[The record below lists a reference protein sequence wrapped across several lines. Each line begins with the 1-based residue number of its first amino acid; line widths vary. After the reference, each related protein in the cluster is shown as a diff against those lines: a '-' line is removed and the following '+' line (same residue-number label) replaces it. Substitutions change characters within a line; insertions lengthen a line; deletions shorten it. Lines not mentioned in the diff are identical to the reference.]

1 MSKPI
6 SIRQITADPG
16 MKAFGMIKIAERPGS
31 SVKMPI
37 GIINGIKPGPVL
49 CLTAGKHAVEYPG
62 IDAVIRL
69 FQQTDPSKLR
79 GAVLTVPVVNI
90 PAFDT
95 QTPFVC
101 PIDNKDI
108 GYLFPGKKEGT
119 MSHRIA
125 YTLVEEIIKKADV
138 YIDLHGGD
146 LPEWLI
152 TYVIFM
158 KTDDQELNQQTETL
172 ARLYGTRFIEKTTR
186 PIMTFGKK
194 IPAFVGEAGGL
205 GTYEESDI
213 LTHVRG
219 VTNVMKYLGMI
230 DGKIILPNKQLM
242 FESKM
247 PDQALDST
255 ESAGFRIVNTNHGGL
270 LYLNVKPGDLVQQGQ
285 VLGKIGD
292 LRGDIV
298 EQIVAPCSCAIL
310 MIYPKHVV
318 NSGDPVFFVAPV
330 TELPPLHLKTTVN
343 TKIDCT

>member
-1 MSKPI
+1 MSRTIAIRHI
-6 SIRQITADPG
+6 SAEPG
-16 MKAFGMIKIAERPGS
+16 TKAFGMIKIAERPGS
-31 SVKMPI
+31 SVKMPV
-37 GIINGIKPGPVL
+37 GIVNGSKPGPVL

-62 IDAVIRL
+62 IDAAIRL
-69 FQQTDPSKLR
+69 FKQTDPIKLR
-79 GAVLTVPVVNI
+79 GAILIVPVVNV

-119 MSHRIA
+119 ISHKIA
-125 YTLVEEIIKKADV
+125 YTLVEEVITKADV

-158 KTDDQELNQQTETL
+158 ETEDQDLNQQTELL

-186 PIMTFGKK
+186 PILKIGKK

-213 LTHVRG
+213 SSHVRG
-219 VTNVMKYLGMI
+219 VTNVMRYLGMI
-230 DGKIILPNKQLM
+230 DGKIILPDIQLL

-255 ESAGFRIVNTNHGGL
+255 ESAGFQIVNTNRGGL
-270 LYLNVKPGDLVQQGQ
+270 LYLKVSPGDLVQKGQ
-285 VLGKIGD
+285 VLGEIGD
-292 LRGDIV
+292 LKGDII
-298 EQIVAPCSCAIL
+298 EEIVAPCSCAVL
-310 MIYPKHVV
+310 MIYPKHAVS
-318 NSGDPVFFVAPV
+318 SGDPVFFIAPV
-330 TELPPLHLKTTVN
+330 TEMPSLHLENSVN
-343 TKIDCT
+343 TKSNCS

>member
-1 MSKPI
+1 
-6 SIRQITADPG
+6 

-31 SVKMPI
+31 SVKMPV
-37 GIINGIKPGPVL
+37 GIINGSKPGPVL

-69 FQQTDPSKLR
+69 FKQTDPSQLR
-79 GAVLTVPVVNI
+79 GVLLTVPVVNV

-108 GYLFPGKKEGT
+108 GYLFPGKQEGT
-119 MSHRIA
+119 ISHRIA
-125 YTLVEEIIKKADV
+125 YTLVEEVIKKADV

-152 TYVIFM
+152 TYVIYM
-158 KTDDQELNQQTETL
+158 VSNDHELNHQTETL
-172 ARLYGTRFIEKTTR
+172 ARLYGTRYIEKTTR
-186 PIMTFGKK
+186 PIMNIGKK

-205 GTYEESDI
+205 GTYKESDI
-213 LTHVRG
+213 ATHVQG

-230 DGKIILPNKQLM
+230 DGTITLPCKQLL

-255 ESAGFRIVNTNHGGL
+255 ESAGFQIVNTNRGGL
-270 LYLNVKPGDLVQQGQ
+270 LYLNVEPGDLVQHGQ
-285 VLGKIGD
+285 VLGTIGD
-292 LRGDIV
+292 LQGNIV
-298 EQIVAPCSCAIL
+298 EQVVAPCSCAIL

-318 NSGDPVFFVAPV
+318 NSGDPVFFIAPV
-330 TELPPLHLKTTVN
+330 TELPPLHLETSA
-343 TKIDCT
+343 DR